1 MLPINHDQ
9 REKMLGVLRMV
20 QSDIQADVKRRDGQP
35 FNGRNVSEALGEMCA
50 QIDALAN
57 VLVHLL
63 EDA

>member
-35 FNGRNVSEALGEMCA
+35 FNGRNVSEALGEMYA